1 MAGMN
6 RFVALDSCR
15 GLAACWIA
23 LLHFEAYS
31 HLLGTPILSG
41 AFFAVDFFFVLSGFV
56 IAANYQ
62 RRLLEGFGAGR
73 FMVLRLGRIY
83 PLHFAMLALGVGI
96 KLIELSIPSA
106 SSITDAAA
114 HAPFSSPNEAPGTI
128 VANLLLVQ
136 SLHVYDFLS
145 WNAQSW
151 SISTEFYTYIL
162 FAVCLLALRE
172 RGWIVLLAA
181 MVGGPVAIA
190 ILSRA
195 GLDTTYDWGMIRC
208 VYGFSAG
215 VIAWNVYDRWGG
227 ELRGWLSGSVAEWSV
242 IAVML
247 VFVVVAG
254 HSALSIAAPYVFAL
268 AVLIFAFEGG
278 SASAILKLRPLV
290 FVGTISYSIYM
301 THVFVARRF
310 FDAGRVLYK
319 VAHIDVFTH
328 LKEYLPYGHYLDLMG
343 PDRWQGDIANVVFL
357 ATVIAVSAFTY
368 RWIEKPG
375 RDWVRDRIQAR
386 DRVAGSRETVGA

>member
-73 FMVLRLGRIY
+73 FILLRLGRIY

-114 HAPFSSPNEAPGTI
+114 RAPFSSPNEAPGTI

-145 WNAQSW
+145 WNAQ
-151 SISTEFYTYIL
+151 
-162 FAVCLLALRE
+162 
-172 RGWIVLLAA
+172 
-181 MVGGPVAIA
+181 
-190 ILSRA
+190 
-195 GLDTTYDWGMIRC
+195 
-208 VYGFSAG
+208 
-215 VIAWNVYDRWGG
+215 
-227 ELRGWLSGSVAEWSV
+227 
-242 IAVML
+242 
-247 VFVVVAG
+247 
-254 HSALSIAAPYVFAL
+254 
-268 AVLIFAFEGG
+268 
-278 SASAILKLRPLV
+278 
-290 FVGTISYSIYM
+290 
-301 THVFVARRF
+301 
-310 FDAGRVLYK
+310 
-319 VAHIDVFTH
+319 
-328 LKEYLPYGHYLDLMG
+328 
-343 PDRWQGDIANVVFL
+343 
-357 ATVIAVSAFTY
+357 
-368 RWIEKPG
+368 
-375 RDWVRDRIQAR
+375 
-386 DRVAGSRETVGA
+386 